1 MKNTYVRVFSVIAL
15 VLLLLIGATILGV
28 ADGIMVLSLP
38 FVLLGKGLR
47 ALSLSSSI
55 GNVIAIAIYVIISL
69 CPLLLKVR
77 NKWTKK
83 DILIPI
89 SVAVMFYVLYYMINP
104 GSRPFIL
111 QNEVGDLAMA
121 GAVCSVLL
129 CWLILNLMESFQNA
143 GTENIYD
150 ALRFFLVLCIVE
162 FAVGIAASFADS
174 LSTIQ
179 QIKAANTAPGLNL
192 TPTFIFVFS
201 AAIVTALEY
210 GLDIWLLHLAGSM
223 LKELRAEAYSE
234 ESYNASKVLSMWCS
248 RSLVILTIS
257 TTALNVAQLLF
268 ARILHNRRFS
278 SFSFCASATA
288 E

>member
-1 MKNTYVRVFSVIAL
+1 
-15 VLLLLIGATILGV
+15 
-28 ADGIMVLSLP
+28 
-38 FVLLGKGLR
+38 
-47 ALSLSSSI
+47 
-55 GNVIAIAIYVIISL
+55 
-69 CPLLLKVR
+69 
-77 NKWTKK
+77 
-83 DILIPI
+83 
-89 SVAVMFYVLYYMINP
+89 
-104 GSRPFIL
+104 
-111 QNEVGDLAMA
+111 MA

-210 GLDIWLLHLAGSM
+210 GLDIWLVHLAGSM

-234 ESYNASKVLSMWCS
+234 ESYNASKVLSMWSS

-268 ARILHNRRFS
+268 ARMLHNVDMGFHLPTVSIGLAFVLLAITRLLHQGKVLKEDNDLFI
-278 SFSFCASATA
+278 
-288 E
+288 